1 MKIIVLNGSPKGQ
14 ISVTMQY
21 VAFIQKKHPEHEFVI
36 LDIAQQIK
44 HIESNAA
51 AFHSIIADI
60 AAADAVLWAFPLYV
74 CLVHGNYKR
83 FIELVAERKATAAF
97 GGKHTAVLT
106 TSIRFFDHTAH
117 NYVQGICDDW
127 AMKFYAA
134 YSADM
139 DDLFKAAERE
149 RLLRFAHGF
158 LQAVQQDETAGQA
171 YSPLVHDVEYLPA
184 AEPVQVDTMGR
195 KVVILTDAAGE
206 EGEASLNRM
215 LAYLTTVFNGQ
226 AQVVNLRALT
236 MAGGCL
242 GCLCCGYDN
251 TCRYNGKDD
260 FTAVYNS
267 TLKTADVLIFAGSIR
282 DRYLSSTW
290 KTFFDRAFFNTHIP
304 SFAGKQIGFL
314 ISGPLR
320 QLPNLREILT
330 AYTEW
335 QQANLAGFVTD
346 EDAGEPG
353 KVDSLLRQLAGRS
366 LEYAGD
372 NYIKPLTFLG
382 WGGRK
387 IFRDEIWGAIRF
399 PFAADHLYYKRHGLY
414 DFPQQDYGV
423 RLRNLVMGLFVK
435 IPFIRKE
442 IYEKQM
448 IGKMVE
454 PYKKLLAKL

>member
-1 MKIIVLNGSPKGQ
+1 MKIIVLNGSPKGPS
-14 ISVTMQY
+14 SVTMQY
-21 VAFIQKKHPEHEFVI
+21 VAFIQKKYPEHEFVI
-36 LDIAQQIK
+36 FNIAQQIK
-44 HIESNAA
+44 HIENNAA
-51 AFHSIIADI
+51 VFHNIIADI

-83 FIELVAERKATAAF
+83 FIELVAERNAAAAF
-97 GGKHTAVLT
+97 GGKPTAILT

-127 AMKFYAA
+127 AMNFYAA

-139 DDLFKAAERE
+139 GDLFQAAERE
-149 RLLRFAHGF
+149 RLLQFTRDF
-158 LQAVQQDETAGQA
+158 LQAVQQAAAATKA
-171 YSPLVHDVEYLPA
+171 YLPLLHDVEYLPA
-184 AEPVQVDTMGR
+184 AEPAPVDTMGR
-195 KVVILTDAAGE
+195 KVVILTDADGA
-206 EGEASLNRM
+206 EAISLNRM
-215 LAYLTTVFNGQ
+215 LAYLTAVFNGR

-242 GCLCCGYDN
+242 GCLRCGYDN
-251 TCRYNGKDD
+251 TCRYDGKDD

-267 TLKTADVLIFAGSIR
+267 TLKTADVLIFAGTIR
-282 DRYLSSTW
+282 DRYLSSAW

-304 SFAGKQIGFL
+304 SFAGKQIGFV

-353 KVDSLLRQLAGRS
+353 KVDRLLMQLAGRS
-366 LEYAGD
+366 LKYAGS

-399 PFAADHLYYKRHGLY
+399 PFAADHQYYKKHGFY
-414 DFPQQDYGV
+414 DFPQQDYGI
-423 RLRNLVMGLFVK
+423 RLRNLVMSLLVRL
-435 IPFIRKE
+435 PFIRKE
-442 IYEKQM
+442 IYEQQM
-448 IGKMVE
+448 ISKMVE